1 MPPAISGLR
10 AGAPYR
16 SPQTPRAPQP
26 NRGLPPAPPP
36 PGVPGLL
43 QRPAP
48 APLREPS
55 GTGCPTRGCCVGRG
69 RPSCARK
76 RASAARKLL
85 ETQRRP
91 ARPVTWGVDW
101 GPCCCRGCREME
113 AEPAIL
119 GLHQNNVIPR
129 WDLGDSGRFHS
140 SVTHSPTNKP
150 PSPWPLCGLPTDR
163 LGDSEKIATSR
174 AHRLPSGPK
183 SSPFFRSLLQPHPQK
198 RPPNFPE

>member
-1 MPPAISGLR
+1 MPWQLVSRQAGLLEGSSARSSWPPA
-10 AGAPYR
+10 APR
-16 SPQTPRAPQP
+16 PC
-26 NRGLPPAPPP
+26 PP
-36 PGVPGLL
+36 PGTVWHRLPGSRLL
-43 QRPAP
+43 RRTRPAQLC
-48 APLREPS
+48 AQACVS
-55 GTGCPTRGCCVGRG
+55 GTETTRDPEEAG
-69 RPSCARK
+69 
-76 RASAARKLL
+76 SACHLGGGL
-85 ETQRRP
+85 
-91 ARPVTWGVDW
+91 

-163 LGDSEKIATSR
+163 LGDSGKIATSR

-183 SSPFFRSLLQPHPQK
+183 SSPFFRSLLQPHRQK